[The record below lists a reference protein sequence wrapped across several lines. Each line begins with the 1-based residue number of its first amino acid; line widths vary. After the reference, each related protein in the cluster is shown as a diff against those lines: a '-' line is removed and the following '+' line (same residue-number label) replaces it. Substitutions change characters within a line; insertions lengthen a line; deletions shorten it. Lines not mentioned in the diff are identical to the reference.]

1 MARRMARL
9 TLDNLSDLPLGC
21 ASCVFWE
28 LDAVR
33 RQWADEAGET
43 ACEKEAWVSRALLE
57 WGSCGRVA
65 YVDGEPAGYVLFAPA
80 SYFPGA
86 DAFATAPV
94 SEDAVLRA
102 TAMVFPA
109 YAGAGLGRV
118 LMQTVVKDLVKR
130 GGIRALE
137 AIGDTQG
144 PGRRDWARGAAD
156 TYGGCVL
163 PADYL
168 LRVGFKTQRAHPR
181 YPRMRLELR
190 TALTWR
196 DEVESALERLLGVVR
211 PVRQPATEPSPRVV
225 GGRVVGA
232 GLSEAQAARSG
243 RPPDTSARD
252 RSRPVR
258 GAGAVPRGAR

>member
-1 MARRMARL
+1 VTWNAAADARPARVVARRLDRL
-9 TLDNLSDLPLGC
+9 TLDNLSDLPTGC
-21 ASCVFWE
+21 QSCTFWE

-33 RQWADEAGET
+33 RKRAVDAGE
-43 ACEKEAWVSRALLE
+43 ADCEKEAWVSRVLLE

-80 SYFPGA
+80 AYFPGA

-94 SEDAVLRA
+94 SEDAVLLA
-102 TAMVFPA
+102 TAMIYPE
-109 YAGAGLGRV
+109 YAGGGLGRV

-137 AIGDTQG
+137 AIGDTQA
-144 PGRRDWARGAAD
+144 PEKRQWARRGGG
-156 TYGGCVL
+156 YGSCVL

-168 LRVGFKTQRAHPR
+168 LRVGFKTHRPHPR

-196 DEVESALERLLGVVR
+196 DEVESALEKLFGAVR
-211 PVRQPATEPSPRVV
+211 PAP
-225 GGRVVGA
+225 
-232 GLSEAQAARSG
+232 
-243 RPPDTSARD
+243 
-252 RSRPVR
+252 RPVADPSHR
-258 GAGAVPRGAR
+258 GLRGDGGAPRGAR